1 VNTVIWTIA
10 MTFSIAGM
18 RSEDMAKVNQ

>member
-1 VNTVIWTIA
+1 